1 MTTINFAE
9 EQVKDKYCKTARDK
23 FEKACKK
30 QEALQD
36 SLEIM
41 RQSSVDEN
49 THDDSPRDGDQGYQT
64 DEENVYNDEEEIVEL
79 DNGLIRTPARKTL
92 VPESLKEKILKRF
105 HDSPY
110 AGHLGVKKTT
120 ARIQRRFKWLKMAKE
135 IKEYVRRCEV
145 YAKRKAVGANK
156 APLNPIPPPDDVWQT
171 MAMDIM
177 GR

>member
-1 MTTINFAE
+1 MDNAI
-9 EQVKDKYCKTARDK
+9 
-23 FEKACKK
+23 
-30 QEALQD
+30 
-36 SLEIM
+36 
-41 RQSSVDEN
+41 
-49 THDDSPRDGDQGYQT
+49 DDSPRDGDQGYQT
-64 DEENVYNDEEEIVEL
+64 DEDNVYNDEEEIVEL
-79 DNGLIRTPARKTL
+79 DNGLIGTSAGRIL

-120 ARIQRRFKWLKMAKE
+120 ARIQRRFKWHKMAKE

-177 GR
+177 AGTAGRIRKRKKPIHFSNGRVSNKICNNSSDAGSNS